1 MRNMKDLYDTTKN
14 LVGNFRQTSK
24 QIKNKNGKVRITTEE
39 QLARWAEHFKELQ
52 NRPPPDVIPE
62 INRAD
67 EELKINLNLPS

>member
-1 MRNMKDLYDTTKN
+1 MRNMNDLYDTTKK
-14 LVGNFRQTSK
+14 LAGNFRQTSQ
-24 QIKNKNGKVRITTEE
+24 QIKNKNGKVIATTEK
-39 QLARWAEHFKELQ
+39 QLARWAEHFKELL